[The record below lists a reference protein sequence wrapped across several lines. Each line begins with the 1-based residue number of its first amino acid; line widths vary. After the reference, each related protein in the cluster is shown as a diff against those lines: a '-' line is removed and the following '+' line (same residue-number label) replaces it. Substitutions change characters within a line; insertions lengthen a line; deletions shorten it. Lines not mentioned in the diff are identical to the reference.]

1 MESAWLLLWQKSIP
15 KLRFPSG
22 RRTGVIIHFLTPN
35 CCDQTDFLV
44 GRLSNSSVSSTMSAK
59 TNVTRPPKSLLQL
72 YKSIIIYIRYIRLAG
87 SKMYSCEVVVW
98 FSPSLARCQALHSQ
112 ILFGYGTPLMHVS
125 SVHDLLDQGA
135 PSCAAK
141 LADSESA
148 RRWQHLPKQRQ
159 IVDFNVESEELSRTG
174 GLQCLGRF
182 RAEV

>member
-1 MESAWLLLWQKSIP
+1 
-15 KLRFPSG
+15 
-22 RRTGVIIHFLTPN
+22 
-35 CCDQTDFLV
+35 
-44 GRLSNSSVSSTMSAK
+44 
-59 TNVTRPPKSLLQL
+59 
-72 YKSIIIYIRYIRLAG
+72 
-87 SKMYSCEVVVW
+87 
-98 FSPSLARCQALHSQ
+98 
-112 ILFGYGTPLMHVS
+112 MHVS